1 MSVGESR
8 EHESL
13 ERIVRTFD
21 LDSRARTHLANERTF
36 LAWLRTGLSLVAL
49 GLAAAQFLGQLLL
62 GSPGLHTLLA
72 YSLVLAGIL
81 LTIIGCQ
88 RFLSVQRGL
97 GSGRFSSGRAE
108 VIFATVLGL
117 LVGCG
122 ALLVVWYMK

>member
-1 MSVGESR
+1 MIVGQTEKQ
-8 EHESL
+8 ESL
-13 ERIVRTFD
+13 GQVVRTFD

-62 GSPGLHTLLA
+62 GASGLHTLLA

-97 GSGRFSSGRAE
+97 TTGQFRDGRIAV
-108 VIFATVLGL
+108 VIATVLGL
-117 LVGCG
+117 LVGFG
-122 ALLVVWYMK
+122 ALLVVRYMK